1 MWLHQAGISEGS
13 GLPGKGGVIKVS
25 YNPLGRPGGFTKVVT
40 VKCNG
45 NPSKVRLK
53 IRGTVSPK

>member
-25 YNPLGRPGGFTKVVT
+25 LQSAGSSRRIHQGSDREMQWKSIEGEA
-40 VKCNG
+40 
-45 NPSKVRLK
+45 
-53 IRGTVSPK
+53 